1 MVGDKPISVFWWP
14 QGRCARAESSQFQDA
29 AEEGADGLLSWV
41 WASICTANELM
52 RKVAQLLA
60 PSLKRQ
66 KAPAQQ
72 NTHTLSQG
80 RCGYRGLS

>member
-1 MVGDKPISVFWWP
+1 MGGQAISVFWWP
-14 QGRCARAESSQFQDA
+14 QGRCATAESSQFQDA
-29 AEEGADGLLSWV
+29 AEEGADGSLSWV

-60 PSLKRQ
+60 PSLERQ

-72 NTHTLSQG
+72 NTLSLSLSVYTL
-80 RCGYRGLS
+80 